1 MGATGNGA
9 AGGRAAKPYTLRS
22 LRADAVWTAL
32 PARDQHLLLWLLAG
46 DVVTAQLAS
55 LLVYGPLRVAQ
66 RRLARL
72 VEYGLLRGFWT
83 ASAQRPRGRYAYALT
98 RAARSDLERLQW
110 PEGPPDRP
118 TALPA
123 SPPIHQLA
131 THDLLAAFLRAGS
144 PDADEGLVAWVPERA
159 CGQLF
164 GFIRPD
170 ALAGIRFGQRTLALF
185 LERDLG
191 TERGEVLA
199 EKARRYRSVFSRAP
213 GDAMAV
219 GFVVGSAR
227 RAQTIHAMGRR
238 QPGGLTLLTVVAD
251 RLLVDPLEA
260 AWSDG
265 QLARSIRELA
275 AAGQGDG
282 PILAPGCLLD
292 PEMLAAF
299 DDRAAS
305 TMSALTPYLPG

>member
-1 MGATGNGA
+1 MGATGSRA
-9 AGGRAAKPYTLRS
+9 AGGGAAKPYSLRS

-131 THDLLAAFLRAGS
+131 THDLLAAFLRAAR
-144 PDADEGLVAWVPERA
+144 PEADEGLFAWVPERP

>member
-1 MGATGNGA
+1 MGATGDRA
-9 AGGRAAKPYTLRS
+9 AGERVAKPYTLRS
-22 LRADAVWTAL
+22 LRADAIWTAL

-55 LLVYGPLRVAQ
+55 LLVYGALRVAQ

-118 TALPA
+118 SALPA
-123 SPPIHQLA
+123 SPPVHQLA

-144 PDADEGLVAWVPERA
+144 PEAGEGLVAWVPERP
-159 CGQLF
+159 CGELL
-164 GFIRPD
+164 GVLRPD
-170 ALAGIRFGQRTLALF
+170 ALAGVRVGQRTLALF

-199 EKARRYRSVFSRAP
+199 DKVRRYRSVFSRAP

-219 GFVVGSAR
+219 GFVVASDR
-227 RAQTIHAMGRR
+227 RAQTIHALGRR
-238 QPGGLTLLTVVAD
+238 LPGSLTLLTVVAD
-251 RLLVDPLEA
+251 QLLVDPLGA
-260 AWSDG
+260 AWLDG
-265 QLARSIRELA
+265 QRPRSIRDLA
-275 AAGQGDG
+275 SLGHADE
-282 PILAPGCLLD
+282 PILGLGCLLD
-292 PEMLAAF
+292 ADALAAF
-299 DDRAAS
+299 DDRGAS
-305 TMSALTPYLPG
+305 TLSALTPYLRG